1 MDPAIFPEPSRFLP
15 DRWFGETRLDRY
27 LVNFGK
33 GTRICL
39 GINLA
44 YAEMFLT
51 IAAVFRR
58 FDVEMFETGIEDIR
72 IERDFFVAAPRLD
85 SKGVRAVIKGVL

>member
-1 MDPAIFPEPSRFLP
+1 MDPSIFPQPERFNP
-15 DRWFGETRLDRY
+15 DRWLGEARLDRY
-27 LVNFGK
+27 LVSFGK

-51 IAAVFRR
+51 IAAIFRR
-58 FDVEMFETGIEDIR
+58 LDLEMYETSLEDVR

-85 SKGVRAVIKGVL
+85 SKGVRAVVKGLL